1 MKKTSQAILP
11 EEMDLRDLL
20 RVLRRSA
27 PAILAATLLVGGGAY
42 SWAARQPAMYS
53 ASASLMTGNNTYA
66 NALVADTLAAPP
78 VLPPGA
84 LEQAIR
90 SQKVVSDVIARLK
103 RSSLPDSYVRKIAS
117 DLEAELTEGQ
127 FKRFSVRAPVESE
140 NGGVYEIRGLA
151 ETPDAARILTS
162 FGVAA
167 VLAWDQARARQ
178 DVIRAQN
185 ILQQQYDAVSAQV
198 AATPRNSP
206 ELERLRQSQA
216 EVRQALTH
224 MISLR
229 SSVGDSLSIVSAP
242 VTPRDPV
249 EPNPPRSGLIA
260 AVLAALLT
268 GSLALLRHLTRPLIY
283 SPHDLQGLGP
293 PVLAQLPSLKF
304 RRGRPVNIIQAGRTG
319 GWSKG
324 ISFLG
329 LNLLAAANHRSP
341 ARIVVSG
348 ISGGEG
354 ASSVTA
360 ALADSLGKRGYRVL
374 VLETEWQQPSQL
386 AIFSPTGESRPA
398 QADGGASPA
407 EAQAQ
412 DAVPETP
419 NGRVVHL
426 SPNVDLLSAE
436 QVASALQQRRQ
447 TEGGTV
453 NLSFQALMT
462 HWSHHY
468 DVLLIDAPPLG
479 RVPDG
484 AALAARCDGVML
496 VVQSGQTAF
505 EAVSDVVQNA
515 ALAHAP
521 VLGFVINH
529 AAVPRLAT
537 VPSVT
542 SALPGGGLPH
552 AEAVA
557 GAYEGPG
564 RTSVALPSRL
574 DTLKRE

>member
-1 MKKTSQAILP
+1 
-11 EEMDLRDLL
+11 MDLRDLL

-27 PAILAATLLVGGGAY
+27 PAILATTLLAGGGAY
-42 SWAARQPAMYS
+42 FLAARQPAMYA

-90 SQKVVSDVIARLK
+90 SQRVINDIITRLD
-103 RSSLPDSYVRKIAS
+103 RSSLPNRYVEKISS

-127 FKRFSVRAPVESE
+127 YKRFSVRAPLESN
-140 NGGVYEIRGLA
+140 NGGVYEIRALA
-151 ETPDAARILTS
+151 ESPDAARILAS
-162 FGVAA
+162 SGVAA

-185 ILQQQYDAVSAQV
+185 ILQRQYDAVSAQV
-198 AATPRNSP
+198 AQTPRSSP
-206 ELERLRQSQA
+206 ELDRLRQSQA
-216 EVRQALTH
+216 EVQQALTH

-229 SSVGDSLSIVSAP
+229 SSVGDSLSVVSAP

-249 EPNPPRSGLIA
+249 EPNPPRTALIA

-268 GSLALLRHLTRPLIY
+268 GSAALLRHLTRPLIY
-283 SPHDLQGLGP
+283 SPHDLQGLGR
-293 PVLAQLPSLKF
+293 PVLAQLPSLRS
-304 RRGRPVNIIQAGRTG
+304 RRGQPVNVIRAARTG
-319 GWSKG
+319 EWSKG

-329 LNLLAAANHRSP
+329 LNLLAAAHHPSP

-386 AIFSPTGESRPA
+386 SIFSP
-398 QADGGASPA
+398 GASGSPAIA
-407 EAQAQ
+407 EASSQGA
-412 DAVPETP
+412 ASSAPSP
-419 NGRVVHL
+419 NGQIVPL
-426 SPNVDLLSAE
+426 SAHVDLLSAE
-436 QVASALQQRRQ
+436 QVAAALQQRRQ

-453 NLSFQALMT
+453 NLSFQALLT
-462 HWSHHY
+462 HWSQHY

-496 VVQSGQTAF
+496 VVQSGQTEF
-505 EAVSDVVQNA
+505 EAVADVVQNA
-515 ALAHAP
+515 ELAHAP

-529 AAVPRLAT
+529 APVPRVSV

-542 SALPGGGLPH
+542 SALPLPTEGT
-552 AEAVA
+552 ATSGPEAQGRVGA
-557 GAYEGPG
+557 GAA
-564 RTSVALPSRL
+564 ALPPRF
-574 DTLKRE
+574 DALKRD